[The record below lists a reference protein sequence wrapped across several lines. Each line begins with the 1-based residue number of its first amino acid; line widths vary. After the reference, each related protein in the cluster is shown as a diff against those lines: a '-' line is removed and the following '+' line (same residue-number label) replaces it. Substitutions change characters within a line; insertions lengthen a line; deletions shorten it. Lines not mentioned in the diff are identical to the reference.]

1 VSHELS
7 SIRKRFESNLNTFE
21 TKVNSLT
28 TNKLFGVWSEEL
40 PKLMKSILDSFKIDL
55 QENVFTSSD
64 DDMKEILAT
73 LNHRLD
79 SLASLIE
86 TTLNTLCKNSSMH
99 EFISSILRDLE
110 VQEKAP
116 YLICVRHSLETVQ
129 IITSCALYFKG
140 PLYPHVNETLTN
152 YQEKFDDF
160 SIIFIPPTVLENKKY
175 WSLIMHEI
183 GHILN
188 EIHRLTVN
196 YNERV
201 ERPSPF
207 NQDFRNYYHGR
218 EFISDY
224 IANLYCGPVYYESLS
239 EYLSELDVLPAE
251 WELTHPI
258 KEARL
263 FFLQKVLGTLVNNP
277 TEIKTMPT
285 ISNHTLVENLDKIIN
300 DTNDIVFEKQETKY
314 HEDVDELKKVAEH
327 LKILIPYIGPPRIL
341 LNGYAKHYSE
351 IIETIQK
358 ETKQD
363 PIEISNNV
371 GKIIEDSIRLTN
383 MKRTFNSTE

>member
-7 SIRKRFESNLNTFE
+7 SVRKRFDSNLNTFE

-28 TNKLFGVWSEEL
+28 ATKLFGVWSEEL
-40 PKLMKSILDSFKIDL
+40 PKLMKEILDSFKIDL
-55 QENVFTSSD
+55 RENVFTSSED
-64 DDMKEILAT
+64 DIKDILST

-79 SLASLIE
+79 ALASLLE
-86 TTLNTLCKNSSMH
+86 TTLNTLCKNSSVH

-110 VQEKAP
+110 VQEKVP
-116 YLICVRHSLETVQ
+116 YLICTGHSFETVQ
-129 IITSCALYFKG
+129 IITSCEVYFKG
-140 PLYPHVNETLTN
+140 PLYPNVNKTLKN

-160 SIIFIPPTVLENKKY
+160 SIISIPPTVLENKKY

-188 EIHRLTVN
+188 EIHELTENHNV
-196 YNERV
+196 RV
-201 ERPSPF
+201 EPSPF
-207 NQDFRNYYHGR
+207 NQAFRNYYHGR

-239 EYLSELDVLPAE
+239 EYLSELDVIPE
-251 WELTHPI
+251 NWVLTHPI

-263 FFLQKVLGTLVNNP
+263 FFLQEELGTLVNNP
-277 TEIKTMPT
+277 TEIQATPIT
-285 ISNHTLVENLDKIIN
+285 SNHTLVENLDKIIR
-300 DTNDIVFEKQETKY
+300 DTNDIVFEKEDTKY

-327 LKILIPYIGPPRIL
+327 LKTLIPYIGPPRIL
-341 LNGYAKHYSE
+341 LNGYAKHRSE
-351 IIETIQK
+351 IIETIKK
-358 ETKQD
+358 ETNQD
-363 PIEISNNV
+363 PVEISNNV

-383 MKRTFNSTE
+383 MKRTFDSKE